1 MADFAAPVAMPNNYG
16 GTFAAVEHLI
26 GHGHTRIGFV
36 GNLAQQDVR
45 ERSAAYAQAL
55 ATYDLPVDPTLVYG
69 VSDKAEAGGVAAARA
84 LLASPHRPTALMVA
98 TDRHAIGLM
107 RTLAEAGVSIPA
119 DLAIVAFDNFEARVF
134 STPSLSSVNQR
145 FDEIGA
151 LAGRLVL
158 AAIHGEDVPSTVF
171 TSPSVVVA
179 VRESRGCVADFPELS
194 EGRENW
200 LLETSPELLRDE
212 LQDVLCGA
220 LLTAAGMV
228 DGSMRD
234 AVVATVRDAE
244 RLLQPGATVTTAAI
258 GELSAACD
266 GSAHAPTTCAGSRM
280 R

>member
-1 MADFAAPVAMPNNYG
+1 MADFAAPVAMPNYHG

-26 GHGHTRIGFV
+26 GHGLTRIGFV
-36 GNLAQQDVR
+36 GNLARQDVR
-45 ERSAAYAQAL
+45 ECSAAYAQAL

-69 VSDKAEAGGVAAARA
+69 ASDKAEAGGVAAARA

-145 FDEIGA
+145 FDEVGA

-244 RLLQPGATVTTAAI
+244 R
-258 GELSAACD
+258 
-266 GSAHAPTTCAGSRM
+266 
-280 R
+280 